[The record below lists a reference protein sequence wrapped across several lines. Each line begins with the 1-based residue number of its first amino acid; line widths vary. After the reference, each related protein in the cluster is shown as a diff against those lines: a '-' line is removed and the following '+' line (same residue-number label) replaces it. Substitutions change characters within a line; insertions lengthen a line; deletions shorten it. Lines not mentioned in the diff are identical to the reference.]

1 MEENFDRIVRTNG
14 DVLEI
19 SPKNGT
25 YYTLEELQNVVQGY
39 IEIVSATSGNEIM
52 VLNEE
57 GKLEDLPFNFEATCW
72 MKNSTNI
79 TNDYVVGD
87 VLICDKKHIK

>member
-1 MEENFDRIVRTNG
+1 
-14 DVLEI
+14 
-19 SPKNGT
+19 
-25 YYTLEELQNVVQGY
+25 VQGY

-57 GKLEDLPFNFEATCW
+57 GKFEGLPFNFEATCW